1 MIADRSEIAKQKHP
15 RMDLLVSFDDGR
27 LANIEMQVVYDPEEL
42 FYRMFYYEIRLASR
56 QVLKEGEPYSN
67 FHPVYQIV
75 ITDFIISPEY
85 EELVEQFEQRNWKGQ
100 ALKYA
105 GQLMQLIFVQLP
117 KVPLMDVKDMSLLE
131 KWSFFLKYFEDE
143 GKQSI
148 IEDVIKQE
156 EGIAMADKIIKYM
169 SQEWID
175 QLNEEFEQLSLNDS
189 IRMENA
195 RIKRVK
201 EKGRE
206 EGQKDLIKLLSQ
218 TMTAE
223 EISKATQKP
232 IEEIQNILK

>member
-1 MIADRSEIAKQKHP
+1 
-15 RMDLLVSFDDGR
+15 
-27 LANIEMQVVYDPEEL
+27 MQVVYDPEEF

-75 ITDFIISPEY
+75 ITGFIISPEY

-117 KVPLMDVKDMSLLE
+117 KVPLMEVKDMSLLE

-148 IEDVIKQE
+148 IKEVIKQE
-156 EGIAMADKIIKYM
+156 EGIAMADSIIKYM
-169 SQEWID
+169 SQEWIN
-175 QLNEEFEQLSLNDS
+175 QLNEEFEQLSINDN

-195 RIKRVK
+195 RIKRAK

-206 EGQKDLIKLLSQ
+206 EGILEGQKQVIQTLSQ
-218 TMTAE
+218 SMSIE
-223 EISKATQKP
+223 EISKVLQKP
-232 IEEIQNILK
+232 VKEIQKLLQTI

>member
-1 MIADRSEIAKQKHP
+1 
-15 RMDLLVSFDDGR
+15 
-27 LANIEMQVVYDPEEL
+27 
-42 FYRMFYYEIRLASR
+42 
-56 QVLKEGEPYSN
+56 
-67 FHPVYQIV
+67 
-75 ITDFIISPEY
+75 
-85 EELVEQFEQRNWKGQ
+85 
-100 ALKYA
+100 
-105 GQLMQLIFVQLP
+105 
-117 KVPLMDVKDMSLLE
+117 
-131 KWSFFLKYFEDE
+131 E

-148 IEDVIKQE
+148 IKEVIKQE

-175 QLNEEFEQLSLNDS
+175 QLNEEFEQLSINDS

-195 RIKRVK
+195 RIKRAK

-232 IEEIQNILK
+232 LEEIQNILK